1 MEIPP
6 YFLSSPQLNLNSDKR
21 AAFDDLWRS
30 TPPGDLIDYRLP
42 HPKWEFLTHICK
54 ANELV
59 LHGSQ
64 RQDIEIIKPQQARDK
79 RDFSNQRAVYATTD
93 GIWVVFFAIID
104 RKQYSKLSLFN
115 SCFQVCLGSDQLS
128 EPYYF
133 FSITQS
139 VKLQQPWCPG
149 MVYILPRHGFSR
161 EPKQKVSGVEVIF
174 PHWISD
180 QPAQPAARIVVTPQ
194 DFPFMDQIH
203 GHDDEKLIDLLSKNP
218 GGFPIEAVVS

>member
-6 YFLSSPQLNLNSDKR
+6 YFLPSPQLSLNREKK

-42 HPKWEFLTHICK
+42 HPKWEFLTDICRT
-54 ANELV
+54 NELV

-64 RQDIEIIKPQQARDK
+64 RQDIEIVEPQQARDK
-79 RDFSNQRAVYATTD
+79 REFSNQRAIYATTD

-104 RKQYSKLSLFN
+104 RKHYSELSLFN
-115 SCFQVCLGSDQLS
+115 SCFQVYQDASHLSD
-128 EPYYF
+128 PYYF
-133 FSITQS
+133 FSITQT
-139 VKLQQPWCPG
+139 VKLQQPWCNG
-149 MVYILPRHGFSR
+149 MVYILPRHGFYR
-161 EPKQKVSGVEVIF
+161 EPVQKLSGVEVIF

-180 QPAQPAARIVVTPQ
+180 QPARPAARIIVGPQ
-194 DFPFMDQIH
+194 DFPYMDQIH
-203 GHDDEKLIDLLSKNP
+203 GHDDEKLIELFTKNP